1 MLKSIRL
8 KMLMSQESFAKY
20 LGVSVCTLRAW
31 EQGFRVPGLKNQV
44 VLMGKLKRELKN
56 EI

>member
-1 MLKSIRL
+1 
-8 KMLMSQESFAKY
+8 MSQESFAKY
-20 LGVSVCTLRAW
+20 LDVSVCTLRAW